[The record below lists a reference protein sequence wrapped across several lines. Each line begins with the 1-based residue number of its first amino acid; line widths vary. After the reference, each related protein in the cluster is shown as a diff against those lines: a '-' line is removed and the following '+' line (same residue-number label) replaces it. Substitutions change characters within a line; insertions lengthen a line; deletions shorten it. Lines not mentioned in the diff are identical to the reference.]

1 MSRYLPLALLATACA
16 EKATHPFPEG
26 FTWGTATAG
35 FQVEMGCPTWSDDE
49 CLDRDSDWYAW
60 VTDDGIVADPDLYVT
75 GEDVRNGPGMW
86 ETLEDDV
93 RTMRKDDLGG
103 FRMSLEW
110 SRLFPES
117 TLGATSVDEL
127 LYHLHTLKGAAAG
140 VGARAIADLARTA
153 EEDLRAGKPVDPER
167 IEDLHMAV
175 TECSDWIER
184 VLPKDED
191 WVETVR

>member
-1 MSRYLPLALLATACA
+1 MVRSPATETKERALAHDRILHKGPVDMIHLA
-16 EKATHPFPEG
+16 K
-26 FTWGTATAG
+26 
-35 FQVEMGCPTWSDDE
+35 Q
-49 CLDRDSDWYAW
+49 
-60 VTDDGIVADPDLYVT
+60 
-75 GEDVRNGPGMW
+75 
-86 ETLEDDV
+86 TLGDH
-93 RTMRKDDLGG
+93 G
-103 FRMSLEW
+103 LEQEVL
-110 SRLFPES
+110 RLFDETARVYFGRIEHS
-117 TLGATSVDEL
+117 TSVDEL

-191 WVETVR
+191 WGPSVP